1 MNRDQNSILTRAKRV
16 IAVLI
21 KFTLIVGGIIKLK
34 KLQDTLTIHVANA
47 DTYKDDQLKS
57 LKGYTAKKNN
67 FKKDATKQA
76 VTIAGLVYEFAID
89 TGDSVLADEMKIVKT
104 SFEGKGEV
112 ALGLMK
118 NVLDAANTNKTALL
132 DYGLT
137 APQLVAFEANVD
149 GFEAEI
155 NGPAGAQGHKHFD
168 TTGLDNELTAVES
181 NLASMERIMENQ
193 AVANP
198 EFYSEF
204 TSANNNGV
212 LGRHKK
218 RNPLIPVG
226 TVVVVLKD
234 KNTKNII
241 VGGIVLVSGETE
253 VYLTSLLGTPS
264 IETAQGAQTIEA
276 NAIYY
281 KPANKDINVT
291 DVEQTIEILM
301 EPLI

>member
-16 IAVLI
+16 ILVLI

-34 KLQDTLTIHVANA
+34 KLQSSLTEHVTLA
-47 DTYKDDQLKS
+47 DKYKDDQLKS

-67 FKKDATKQA
+67 FKKDGTKQA
-76 VTIAGLVYEFAID
+76 VTIAGLVYELAVD
-89 TGDSVLADEMKIVKT
+89 TGDSVLADEMHLVAT
-104 SFEGKGEV
+104 SFDGKGEV

-118 NVLDAANTNKTALL
+118 NVLAAATNNKAALL

-137 APQLVAFEANVD
+137 DAQLSDFSDNVD
-149 GFEAEI
+149 GFETEL
-155 NGPAGAQGHKHFD
+155 NGPAGAKGHKHFD
-168 TTGLDNELTAVES
+168 TTGLDTELTAVEG

-218 RNPLIPVG
+218 KNPLIPVG

-241 VGGIVLVSGETE
+241 VGGIVLVAGETE
-253 VYLTSLLGTPS
+253 VYLTSLVGTPS

-281 KPANKDINVT
+281 KSASKDINVT

-301 EPLI
+301 EPLV